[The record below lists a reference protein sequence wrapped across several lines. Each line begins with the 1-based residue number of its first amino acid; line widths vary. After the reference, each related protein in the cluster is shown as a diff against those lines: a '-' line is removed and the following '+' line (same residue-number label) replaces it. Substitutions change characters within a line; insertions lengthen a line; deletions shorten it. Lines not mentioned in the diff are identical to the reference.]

1 MATRTIIRGDSYGL
15 RRPFYTYTFVDE
27 NDAPLDLTG
36 CTIRV
41 TYKAA
46 PTDPTTDTTDST
58 AAIKHTIVIDTFG
71 VATTQTGLYL
81 TGAATGGIITQ
92 RLTATETKALPLGTS
107 LLNDVELTDFNGEV
121 ASWILDDILTT
132 IDGYTNRTTG

>member
-1 MATRTIIRGDSYGL
+1 MAIRTIIRGDSYGL

-27 NDAPLDLTG
+27 LDAPLDLTG
-36 CTIRV
+36 CTIRT
-41 TYKAA
+41 TYKEA

-81 TGAATGGIITQ
+81 TGAATAGILYE
-92 RLTATETKALPLGTS
+92 RLTATESKALDTAKTYLS
-107 LLNDVELTDFNGEV
+107 DLELTDFNGEV
-121 ASWILDDILTT
+121 FTWIFDDQLVA